1 VPEGFRIQLSGLRGL
16 RHSCAVLDDIKAV
29 TLDAAGTL
37 VEPWPSVGDVYARVA
52 EECGIGPVTAGE
64 LNRRFGKAWK
74 AKQGF
79 DYSRIAWRKMVEQTF
94 AGLAP
99 LKPAFFDHLYEEF
112 AQPGCWRVYEDVAP
126 ALESFRAR
134 GLKLAVISN
143 WDERL
148 RPMLT
153 QMGLAPYFE
162 AIVISAELR
171 IHKPDR
177 AIFEHA
183 ANALQT
189 SPGKIMHVGDSRE
202 EDFEGA
208 RVAGFQAV
216 LLERDK
222 PTAAVSSLADL
233 ID

>member
-1 VPEGFRIQLSGLRGL
+1 M
-16 RHSCAVLDDIKAV
+16 LDNIESV

-37 VEPWPSVGDVYARVA
+37 VEPWPSVGEVYARVA
-52 EECGIGPVTAGE
+52 EECGIGPVSAGE
-64 LNRRFGKAWK
+64 LNRRFNKAWK

-94 AGLAP
+94 GGLAP

-112 AQPGCWRVYEDVAP
+112 AQPRCWRVYEDVAP
-126 ALESFRAR
+126 ALENFRAK

-148 RPMLT
+148 RPLLT

-162 AIVISAELR
+162 VIVISAELR
-171 IHKPDR
+171 VHKPGR

-183 ANALQT
+183 ANTLQT
-189 SPGKIMHVGDSRE
+189 PPDRILHVGDSME
-202 EDFEGA
+202 EDFAGA
-208 RVAGFQAV
+208 QSAGFKAI
-216 LLERDK
+216 LLEREK
-222 PTAAVSSLADL
+222 ANAAVSSLADL
-233 ID
+233 IQ

>member
-1 VPEGFRIQLSGLRGL
+1 M
-16 RHSCAVLDDIKAV
+16 LDDIEAV

-52 EECGIGPVTAGE
+52 EECGIGPVSAGE
-64 LNRRFGKAWK
+64 LNRRFEKAWK

-112 AQPGCWRVYEDVAP
+112 AQPRCWRVYEDVAP
-126 ALESFRAR
+126 ALESFRVR

-148 RPMLT
+148 RPLLT

-162 AIVISAELR
+162 IIVVSAELHV
-171 IHKPDR
+171 HKPNR

-183 ANALQT
+183 AKALQT
-189 SPGKIMHVGDSRE
+189 PSDRILHVGDSNE

-208 RVAGFQAV
+208 RAAGFQAV
-216 LLERDK
+216 LLEREK
-222 PTAAVSSLADL
+222 PNAAVSSLTDL
-233 ID
+233 IE

>member
-1 VPEGFRIQLSGLRGL
+1 MR
-16 RHSCAVLDDIKAV
+16 DDIQAV

-52 EECGIGPVTAGE
+52 EECGIGPVSAGE

-94 AGLAP
+94 AGLA

-112 AQPGCWRVYEDVAP
+112 AQPRCWRVYEDVAP
-126 ALESFRAR
+126 ALESFRAK

-148 RPMLT
+148 RPLLT

-162 AIVISAELR
+162 TIVISAELR
-171 IHKPDR
+171 FHKPDR
-177 AIFEHA
+177 AIFEYA

-189 SPGKIMHVGDSRE
+189 PTSRILHVGDSIE

-222 PTAAVSSLADL
+222 PNAAVSSLTDL
-233 ID
+233 IE

>member
-1 VPEGFRIQLSGLRGL
+1 M
-16 RHSCAVLDDIKAV
+16 LDNIKAV

-52 EECGIGPVTAGE
+52 EECGIGPVSAGE
-64 LNRRFGKAWK
+64 LNRGFAKAWK

-112 AQPGCWRVYEDVAP
+112 AQPRCWRVYEDVAP
-126 ALESFRAR
+126 ALEGFRAR

-148 RPMLT
+148 RPLLT
-153 QMGLAPYFE
+153 QIGLAPYFE
-162 AIVISAELR
+162 AIVISSEVR
-171 IHKPDR
+171 SHKPDR
-177 AIFEHA
+177 AIFDHT
-183 ANALQT
+183 ANTLQT
-189 SPGKIMHVGDSRE
+189 PPGKILHVGDSLE
-202 EDFEGA
+202 EDFAGA
-208 RVAGFQAV
+208 KAAGFQATF
-216 LLERDK
+216 LEREK
-222 PTAAVSSLADL
+222 RGAAVSSLTDL
-233 ID
+233 IAREGH

>member
-1 VPEGFRIQLSGLRGL
+1 M
-16 RHSCAVLDDIKAV
+16 LDDIEAV

-52 EECGIGPVTAGE
+52 EECGIGPVSPGE
-64 LNRRFGKAWK
+64 LNRRFRKAWK

-99 LKPAFFDHLYEEF
+99 LKPAFFEHLYEEF
-112 AQPGCWRVYEDVAP
+112 AQPRCWRVYDDVAP

-148 RPMLT
+148 RPLLT

-162 AIVISAELR
+162 AIVISAELCV
-171 IHKPDR
+171 HKPDR

-183 ANALQT
+183 ADALKTQ
-189 SPGKIMHVGDSRE
+189 SGKILHVGDSSE
-202 EDFEGA
+202 EDFVGA
-208 RVAGFQAV
+208 QAAGFQAI

-222 PTAAVSSLADL
+222 PYAAVSSLADL
-233 ID
+233 IQ

>member
-1 VPEGFRIQLSGLRGL
+1 M
-16 RHSCAVLDDIKAV
+16 LDDIEAV

-52 EECGIGPVTAGE
+52 EECGIGPVSVGE

-79 DYSRIAWRKMVEQTF
+79 DYSRIAWRKIVEQTF

-112 AQPGCWRVYEDVAP
+112 AQPRCWRVYEDVAP
-126 ALESFRAR
+126 ALECFRAK

-148 RPMLT
+148 RPLLT

-171 IHKPDR
+171 VHKPDR
-177 AIFEHA
+177 AIFDHTA
-183 ANALQT
+183 GVLQT
-189 SPGKIMHVGDSRE
+189 SPGKILHVGDSNE

-208 RVAGFQAV
+208 RVAGFQAA

-222 PTAAVSSLADL
+222 SGAAISSLADF